1 MVTLPASANTD
12 LAVLCDTVMEKTK
25 ENDVLFALWTD
36 EKVRIKRLKDELV
49 ESNTFCVKKHLEKRI
64 SSPSSHNID
73 LHFSVRRQGLSVGLP
88 TRPNRNLP
96 RLSTIK
102 VSATRPS
109 IQGVDFGQQNP

>member
-1 MVTLPASANTD
+1 MVN
-12 LAVLCDTVMEKTK
+12 
-25 ENDVLFALWTD
+25 VLFALWTD

-73 LHFSVRRQGLSVGLP
+73 LHFSVRRQSLSVGLP

-96 RLSTIK
+96 RRSTIK